1 MKQGQY
7 LTMLLGLNAFLSV
20 LSHLYKFRLYPR
32 VELIELSVSRAICK
46 DYNGDYLF
54 GVFKPQL
61 SKYQKCNKNEIHNCI
76 PYSKPID
83 FHYFYYFKNRRPVK
97 YYFINRSTALYILN
111 T

>member
-7 LTMLLGLNAFLSV
+7 LTRLICLNAFLSV

-46 DYNGDYLF
+46 DYNSNYLF
-54 GVFKPQL
+54 DVFKPQW
-61 SKYQKCNKNEIHNCI
+61 SKFQKRNKNEIHKCI
-76 PYSKPID
+76 LYSKPID
-83 FHYFYYFKNRRPVK
+83 FHYFYYFNNRIPVK
-97 YYFINRSTALYILN
+97 YYFINRSTALYIN